1 MPGVLDA
8 EKSIYLMTVMNVRL
22 QLVKRWN
29 ENE

>member
-1 MPGVLDA
+1 MLGVLDA